1 MTEEPS
7 FQNSS
12 GYQKYQ
18 EIKMRKSREQRK
30 KKTEVPKLKY
40 NAIVEFH
47 QEKPSSRR
55 IKPPK
60 DLLKKENS
68 SFEQK
73 PSKRNFIAENA
84 RNVGAFKRTK
94 RNITGGNVTERHHK
108 SKNFSFSSKNSVPKA
123 TPRSRYFEDFSSPI
137 MEVESPSKSPKKVSE
152 F

>member
-1 MTEEPS
+1 MVKLDNFMTEEPS
-7 FQNSS
+7 FHNSS

-40 NAIVEFH
+40 NKDPIVEFH
-47 QEKPSSRR
+47 QDKPSSRR

-94 RNITGGNVTERHHK
+94 LGGNVTERHQK
-108 SKNFSFSSKNSVPKA
+108 
-123 TPRSRYFEDFSSPI
+123 
-137 MEVESPSKSPKKVSE
+137 
-152 F
+152 